1 MFCKGSVLKNFI
13 NSSENPCAQIL
24 FFDKGAAPKTEKS
37 DFRSSPQKTN
47 LDGRLAK
54 KGRGLGQF
62 AKRGLA
68 RKRGWC
74 FEEGGG

>member
-1 MFCKGSVLKNFI
+1 MFLKILQNL
-13 NSSENPCAQIL
+13 SENPCAQIL
-24 FFDKGAAPKTEKS
+24 FFDKGAAPKTAKS
-37 DFRSSPQKTN
+37 DFRSSPQKNN

-54 KGRGLGQF
+54 KGRGLRQF